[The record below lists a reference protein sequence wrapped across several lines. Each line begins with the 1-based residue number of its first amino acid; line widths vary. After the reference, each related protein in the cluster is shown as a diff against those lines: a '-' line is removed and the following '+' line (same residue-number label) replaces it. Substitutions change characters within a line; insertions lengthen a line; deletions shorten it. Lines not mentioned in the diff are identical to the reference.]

1 MNAPMNFCSIC
12 ESDRLRRVFHLD
24 GYEIS
29 RCGNCT
35 HLFVS
40 TGLAARDLDGAYDQ
54 DYFQA
59 SEPGRT
65 TGYEDYLGNATDRLR
80 GFGQRLAF
88 IERQTG
94 GRRGRLLDYGC
105 AVGLFVKVARDAGWN
120 AMGYERSEW
129 AARYGRETFGLD
141 IRQGDGRDGLPF
153 DEPFDVVTLWDVLEH
168 LEHPRRVLNHVAGLL
183 APGGLLALNTV
194 NSASVGARIAGEH
207 WRHLAPPHH
216 LQYFSKESV
225 RRLLE
230 YCGFTLVTLQ
240 NQGVMMGADRYR
252 VEVNSAIRAIE
263 AVSTHWRVKRLA
275 TALDLLDEVEV
286 LAVRHGSPAV
296 T

>member
-1 MNAPMNFCSIC
+1 MNFCSIC
-12 ESDRLRRVFHLD
+12 ESDRFRRVFHLD

-40 TGLAARDLDGAYDQ
+40 AGLATSDLDSAYDR

-59 SEPGRT
+59 MESGRT
-65 TGYEDYLGNATDRLR
+65 TGYEDYLSNATDRLH

-94 GRRGRLLDYGC
+94 GKRGRLLDYGC

-141 IRQGDGRDGLPF
+141 IRHGDGRDGLPF
-153 DEPFDVVTLWDVLEH
+153 GEPFDVVTLWDVLEH
-168 LEHPRRVLNHVAGLL
+168 LEHPRRVLSHVAGLL

-194 NSASVGARIAGEH
+194 NSSSMAARMAGVR
-207 WRHLAPPHH
+207 WRHLHPPHH
-216 LQYFSKESV
+216 LQYFTKVSL
-225 RRLLE
+225 RRLLAD
-230 YCGFTLVTLQ
+230 CGFTVLTLRS
-240 NQGVMMGADRYR
+240 QGVMLGADRDR
-252 VEVNSAIRAIE
+252 SGMNPATRAIE
-263 AVSTHWRVKRLA
+263 ALSTHWRVNPLA
-275 TALDLLDEVEV
+275 TALDLLDEVEI
-286 LAVRHGSPAV
+286 LAVRHGSPVV